1 MEQVVLL
8 PGLMCDERLFEPL
21 IKLLKPNY
29 HVHVPI
35 MDTQKS
41 IDGMVKYLL
50 NTISGSFHLVGLSMG
65 GIIAMTVAIKDP
77 SRVKSMVLMDTSPH
91 SDSVRKQ
98 AARDK
103 QIETVNQPSDL
114 ARIVAQ
120 ELKPNYVHDR
130 SSNEH
135 VLKLC
140 MKMAMDL
147 GCEVFINQCSALRNR
162 KSLIDSLSF
171 IDCKTLVLCGEHDKL
186 CPVTVHEEI
195 EAKIPNAEL
204 SIIPNCGHLPILEK
218 PKLSTE
224 KILAFLGEGRNECRI

>member
-65 GIIAMTVAIKDP
+65 GIIAMTVAIKGP
-77 SRVKSMVLMDTSPH
+77 SRVKSMVLMATSPH

-98 AARDK
+98 AIRDK
-103 QIETVNQPSDL
+103 QIETVNHASDL
-114 ARIVAQ
+114 SRIVAQ

-140 MKMAMDL
+140 MKMAMD
-147 GCEVFINQCSALRNR
+147 
-162 KSLIDSLSF
+162 
-171 IDCKTLVLCGEHDKL
+171 
-186 CPVTVHEEI
+186 
-195 EAKIPNAEL
+195 
-204 SIIPNCGHLPILEK
+204 
-218 PKLSTE
+218 
-224 KILAFLGEGRNECRI
+224 

>member
-1 MEQVVLL
+1 MA
-8 PGLMCDERLFEPL
+8 
-21 IKLLKPNY
+21 
-29 HVHVPI
+29 
-35 MDTQKS
+35 
-41 IDGMVKYLL
+41 KYLL
-50 NTISGSFHLVGLSMG
+50 NTVSGSFHLVGLSMG

-98 AARDK
+98 AVRDK

-147 GCEVFINQCSALRNR
+147 GCDVFINQCSALRNR
-162 KSLIDSLSF
+162 KSLMDSLSF

-186 CPVTVHEEI
+186 CPVTFHEEI
-195 EAKIPNAEL
+195 EAKISNAEL

-218 PKLSTE
+218 PKLSSE
-224 KILAFLGEGRNECRI
+224 KILAFLGEGRNECRV